1 MTESSSYM
9 KISDNMLE
17 YFLYKYI
24 ANYVP
29 SNYTGPS
36 LINIDNL
43 KSIFIRLIKCLPE
56 RYGISKLINRVNGK
70 IDAVDIPVQIL
81 LNVQT
86 MDINN
91 SFFVQYWN
99 SINGD
104 ILFSGTDIVKCN
116 NDKRYFILKQLITL
130 IGNMILTDNLSN
142 NSIIND
148 DNIKELYVR
157 INIFNKDEL
166 SYGIFTYTKYLDT
179 KNDPETEKYDQS
191 SEEDKSL
198 SELFGSINISP
209 ECKSLTMSLDTL
221 LSDYAILDD
230 VFKDTGNFP
239 QSVND
244 VTFMLDTF
252 VRVLLDI
259 DTNQCGR
266 YLTTEISND
275 FKLSL
280 TDIQLKRFNTISIT
294 RIAFNENFDKY
305 LERYDEFVQFV
316 ISNICTL
323 MKKAM
328 EFENLSSLNH
338 LIWIFHIDNDVK
350 VYNSID
356 FGRIIKF
363 DYIKTDN
370 KVLISVKPLNI

>member
-1 MTESSSYM
+1 MSESSSYM
-9 KISDNMLE
+9 KISDTMLE
-17 YFLYKYI
+17 NFLYKYI
-24 ANYVP
+24 TNYVP

-36 LINIDNL
+36 LLNMDNL

-56 RYGISKLINRVNGK
+56 KYGISKLINPVNGK

-86 MDINN
+86 MDMNN

-99 SINGD
+99 NINGD

-116 NDKRYFILKQLITL
+116 NDKRYFILKRLITF
-130 IGNMILTDNLSN
+130 IGNMILTDNISN
-142 NSIIND
+142 NSIID
-148 DNIKELYVR
+148 DNNVEGLYAR

-166 SYGIFTYTKYLDT
+166 SYGIFTYAKYLDT
-179 KNDPETEKYDQS
+179 DDN
-191 SEEDKSL
+191 SEIEELSEDDKSL
-198 SELFGSINISP
+198 SELFGNISMSP

-221 LSDYAILDD
+221 LIDYAVLDD
-230 VFKDTGNFP
+230 VFKNTGNFP
-239 QSVND
+239 QSTND
-244 VTFMLDTF
+244 IAFMLDTF
-252 VRVLLDI
+252 IRVLLDI
-259 DTNQCGR
+259 DQNQYGK
-266 YLTTEISND
+266 YLTTEISDD

-280 TDIQLKRFNTISIT
+280 TDIQLKEFNAISIT

-305 LERYDEFVQFV
+305 LERYNEFVQFV
-316 ISNICTL
+316 MSDICTL

-328 EFENLSSLNH
+328 ELDNLSNLNH

-350 VYNSID
+350 VDNSID

-363 DYIKTDN
+363 DYNKTDN
-370 KVLISVKPLNI
+370 KVLISVKPFNI

>member
-1 MTESSSYM
+1 MSESSSYM
-9 KISDNMLE
+9 KISDTMLE
-17 YFLYKYI
+17 NFLYKYI
-24 ANYVP
+24 TNYVP

-36 LINIDNL
+36 LLNMDNL

-56 RYGISKLINRVNGK
+56 KYGISKLINPVNGK

-86 MDINN
+86 MDMNN

-99 SINGD
+99 NINGD

-130 IGNMILTDNLSN
+130 IGNMILTDNISN
-142 NSIIND
+142 NSIID
-148 DNIKELYVR
+148 DNNVEGLYAR

-166 SYGIFTYTKYLDT
+166 SYGIFTYAKYLDT
-179 KNDPETEKYDQS
+179 DDNSEIEES
-191 SEEDKSL
+191 SEDDKSL
-198 SELFGSINISP
+198 SELFGNISMSP

-221 LSDYAILDD
+221 LSDYAVLDD
-230 VFKDTGNFP
+230 VFKNTGNFP
-239 QSVND
+239 QSTND
-244 VTFMLDTF
+244 IAFMLDTF
-252 VRVLLDI
+252 IRVLLDI
-259 DTNQCGR
+259 DQNQYGK
-266 YLTTEISND
+266 YLTTEISDD

-280 TDIQLKRFNTISIT
+280 TDIQLKEFNAISIT

-316 ISNICTL
+316 MSDICTL
-323 MKKAM
+323 MKKAT
-328 EFENLSSLNH
+328 ELDNLSNLNH

-350 VYNSID
+350 VDNSID

-363 DYIKTDN
+363 DYNKTDN
-370 KVLISVKPLNI
+370 KVLISVKPFNI